1 MRYLPDGVQMKAA
14 DTYTIKEL
22 GVPSLVLMERAAL
35 KVVEAMHERKID
47 TSRTLVVCGSG
58 NNGGDGFAV
67 ARLLE
72 EEGMHAEVL
81 FAGKETSLSQECA
94 LQKKIAE
101 RMGIRVFTEIP
112 QEEYT
117 VIIDAV
123 FGVGLSREITGR
135 YCDIIRW
142 MNSRDC
148 RKVAVDIPSGVCAR
162 TGQILGT
169 AFRADLT
176 VSMACMK
183 AGCELFQIGR
193 AHV

>member
-35 KVVEAMHERKID
+35 KVVEAMNERKVD
-47 TSRTLVVCGSG
+47 TSRTLVWSVRSG

-67 ARLLE
+67 ARLLQ

-101 RMGIRVFTEIP
+101 HMGIRVSLKFP

-123 FGVGLSREITGR
+123 FGVGLSREISGR
-135 YCDIIRW
+135 YCEIIRW
-142 MNSRDC
+142 MNRY
-148 RKVAVDIPSGVCAR
+148 RTAVRWQWISPPEYAPGQVRYWGRRSAR
-162 TGQILGT
+162 T
-169 AFRADLT
+169 
-176 VSMACMK
+176 
-183 AGCELFQIGR
+183 
-193 AHV
+193 